1 MQARAELLSLVMAQ
15 LDAGGLDRGEDAFR
29 AVLQL
34 QLLLSRFPGD
44 MAPEFQT
51 DMAAFFT
58 ATLLPALGSLQ
69 CAHRLNSNAKYC
81 GLRLP
86 SMQRLC
92 GSGRAGRRVVPEC
105 C

>member
-1 MQARAELLSLVMAQ
+1 MAQ

-44 MAPEFQT
+44 MAPEFQA
-51 DMAAFFT
+51 DVAAFFA

-69 CAHRLNSNAKYC
+69 CARDPNPNAQI
-81 GLRLP
+81 GEPGRP
-86 SMQRLC
+86 S
-92 GSGRAGRRVVPEC
+92 V
-105 C
+105 